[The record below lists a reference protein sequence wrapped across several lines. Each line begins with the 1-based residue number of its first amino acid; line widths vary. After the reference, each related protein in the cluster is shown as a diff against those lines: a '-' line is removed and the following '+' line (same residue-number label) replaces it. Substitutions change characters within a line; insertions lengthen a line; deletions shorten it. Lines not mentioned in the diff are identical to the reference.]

1 LKKLCI
7 ALAFLAVSPL
17 FGQQVPND
25 ADRLVAVGRL
35 WVTVRYFHPYI
46 ADGAAGWDAALVRNL
61 PAIRAAKTP
70 VQYIHALQSL
80 LDVLHD
86 PATYALVPSV
96 QPTGST
102 TLKYKTEP
110 DRTLIV
116 SEASGQTGPDET
128 GRLQRAIRQARGIV
142 FDLRTDSRI
151 SHLLGEPAIANEL
164 TRAPLDAPGERIWV
178 HHGLP
183 PLPGSAA
190 TKFYSAFETKPGP
203 HFPGD
208 AAATQHRLAFLIGE
222 HSHVPA
228 IAMALARRGQALIF
242 SDSNHY
248 AIDGVQ
254 TMQIDMG
261 SGVEAVVRLSELVF
275 ADGTGMPK
283 VRRAASGRGLEQALA
298 ALSRPASASNA
309 KALPA
314 YPSLRAGRYHTTAA
328 YPAAG
333 YRILAAYK
341 IWGVFHYFFAYRDQ
355 MDEDWDA
362 DFQKYLPKIA
372 GTRDARTYN
381 LAIAEFIARTRDSD
395 TRLQSKTLSAYFGEA
410 PVGIRLR
417 LVENKP
423 VITEVLDPAAKV
435 AGVRPGDVVLKVD
448 GETISDRA
456 NREARYVPASTQQSL
471 GYLVSQRVLNGPDGS
486 TAALAIEDH
495 DGNMKEVKL
504 KRSKRFLSALQ
515 DQRTGDV
522 VKILPGNIGY
532 VDLDRLAVG
541 QVDAMFDR
549 LQHTNAII
557 FDMRGSPHG
566 TAEQIAARLAAKP
579 EVPAAILTGI
589 LNLAPD
595 LPNGEPATQSG
606 TYFFIQRVPP
616 TAEPRY
622 KGKTAMLI
630 DERTMGLGE
639 RAALLFEA
647 ANRTTLVGTPSAGAD
662 GDVTNFAVPGGI
674 VISFSGLDV
683 RGARGGQVQRLGLQ
697 PSIRAVP
704 AIADIRAGRDEA
716 LNTAVEYLSQSR

>member
-1 LKKLCI
+1 MTKLCI

-46 ADGAAGWDAALVRNL
+46 ADGAAGWDTALVRTL

-70 VQYIHALQSL
+70 VQYAHALQSM
-80 LDVLHD
+80 LDVLQD
-86 PATYALVPSV
+86 PATYVFVPSA

-102 TLKYKTEP
+102 TVKYRTEP
-110 DRTLIV
+110 DGTLIV
-116 SEASGQTGPDET
+116 SEASGEADPDEA
-128 GRLQRAIRQARGIV
+128 GRLKKAIRQARGIV
-142 FDLRTDSRI
+142 FDLRTDSRL
-151 SHLLGEPAIANEL
+151 SHLLDSPAIANEL
-164 TRAPLDAPGERIWV
+164 TRSPLDAPGERIWV

-183 PLPGSAA
+183 PLAGSAA
-190 TKFYSAFETKPGP
+190 TRFYSAFETKPGP
-203 HFPGD
+203 HFQGD
-208 AAATQHRLAFLIGE
+208 ASAKRHRLVFLMGQ

-228 IAMALARRGQALIF
+228 IALALAKHGRAMIL
-242 SDSNHY
+242 SDSAHY
-248 AIDGVQ
+248 AIDGVT
-254 TMQIDMG
+254 TMYIDMG
-261 SGVEAVVRLSELVF
+261 SGVDAVVRLSEPVF
-275 ADGTGMPK
+275 ADGKGMPEIQATTPG
-283 VRRAASGRGLEQALA
+283 RALEQAAA
-298 ALSRPASASNA
+298 ALSQPATASSA
-309 KALPA
+309 KPLPA
-314 YPSLRAGRYHTTAA
+314 YPSQSDGHYQISTA
-328 YPAAG
+328 YPPAG

-341 IWGVFHYFFAYRDQ
+341 TWGVFHYFFAYRDQ

-362 DFQKYLPKIA
+362 DFRKYLPKIA
-372 GTRDARTYN
+372 GARDARAYN
-381 LAIAEFIARTRDSD
+381 LAVAEFVARTRDSD
-395 TRLQSKTLSAYFGEA
+395 TRLQSKTLNDYFGEA
-410 PVGIRLR
+410 PVGVRLR

-423 VITEVLDPAAKV
+423 VITAVLDPAATV

-448 GETISDRA
+448 GETVSDRA
-456 NREARYVPASTQQSL
+456 NREARYVPASTRQSL
-471 GYLVSQRVLNGPDGS
+471 GYLVFRRVLNGPDGS
-486 TAALAIEDH
+486 IAALAIEGH

-504 KRSKRFLSALQ
+504 KRSKRFLSALH
-515 DQRTGDV
+515 DQRSGEV

-532 VDLDRLAVG
+532 VDLDRLAADR
-541 QVDAMFDR
+541 VDAMFDR
-549 LQHTNAII
+549 LQHTNGII

-566 TAEQIAARLAAKP
+566 AAEQIAARLAAKP
-579 EVPAAILTGI
+579 DVPAAILTGI
-589 LNLAPD
+589 LSFAPD

-616 TAEPRY
+616 TAKPRY
-622 KGKTAMLI
+622 QGKTVMLI

-647 ANRTTLVGTPSAGAD
+647 ANRTTLVGTTSAGAD

-704 AIADIRAGRDEA
+704 AIAGIRAGRDEA
-716 LNTAVEYLSQSR
+716 LHTAVEYLSQSR